1 MDEKDILCEKE
12 KNELKVAMKE
22 MGQDKIHNEKW
33 QGKLL
38 TAREEDQG
46 LDRKACFA
54 SLWEWSVCP
63 SYTVARMYKLYEQL
77 LLAKLYTSKKIK
89 IC

>member
-1 MDEKDILCEKE
+1 
-12 KNELKVAMKE
+12 
-22 MGQDKIHNEKW
+22 MGQDKIRNENL

-54 SLWEWSVCP
+54 WLWEWSECP
-63 SYTVARMYKLYEQL
+63 SYTVAGVHELYEQL
-77 LLAKLYTSKKIK
+77 LLTTLYTSKKTEITSPDDVMSRL
-89 IC
+89 CG